1 VRQVAALSN
10 RCVQLVARHT
20 LRHDVARLASTTAA
34 PAPVAFVLLLGVA
47 CYSSRSLAEGLALG
61 VLVAACATVPA
72 TVWIEH
78 MLRRDGLGQ
87 NYLWQPS
94 QRIAPLV
101 IACASVFI
109 ASVLVRTLEAPRDLQ
124 TVLVTMFFVLVLALA
139 ATPVNRIS
147 VHMAAITGAGV
158 VLQLLFGT
166 IGLAVVPLVAIVG
179 WSRLELGEHTLAQV
193 VSGGVLGGIGA
204 SAAYALMA

>member
-10 RCVQLVARHT
+10 RCVQLATRHT

-34 PAPVAFVLLLGVA
+34 PAPVASVLLLGVA
-47 CYSSRSLAEGLALG
+47 CYSSRSLAEGLSLG
-61 VLVAACATVPA
+61 VLAAACATVPA

-78 MLRRDGLGQ
+78 VLRRGALRH
-87 NYLWQPS
+87 NYLCHSS

-139 ATPVNRIS
+139 ATPVNKIS

-166 IGLAVVPLVAIVG
+166 IGLAMVPLVAIVG
-179 WSRLELGEHTLAQV
+179 WSRLELGEHTVTQV
-193 VSGGVLGGIGA
+193 ISGGVLGAIGA
-204 SAAYALMA
+204 SAAYALVA